1 MGRTVGLQ
9 RYKDTHNRSNLVG
22 GVHRTLA
29 GEVVGTSGSLEV

>member
-9 RYKDTHNRSNLVG
+9 RYKDTHNRSDSVG
-22 GVHRTLA
+22 GVDNSS